1 MSSSGKVDKTMFST
15 FEIVKELC
23 KKQGISLNVLE
34 EKLGLGKNSLYGLKR
49 NQPSAD
55 RLQEIADYFNVSI
68 DYLLGRTDNPKIAS
82 SDDSSDDIIDF
93 KELAKESMAFDGH
106 SLNDE
111 DIELIASLLETRMKN
126 RQD

>member
-1 MSSSGKVDKTMFST
+1 MFST

-55 RLQEIADYFNVSI
+55 RLQEIADYFNVST

-106 SLNDE
+106 YLNDE

>member
-1 MSSSGKVDKTMFST
+1 MFPT
-15 FEIVKELC
+15 FEIVKSLAA
-23 KKQGISLNVLE
+23 KQGLSLNDLE
-34 EKLGLGKNSLYGLKR
+34 AKVGFSRNSLYSWKNSSPKPEKL
-49 NQPSAD
+49 NVVAD
-55 RLQEIADYFNVSI
+55 FFNVST

-82 SDDSSDDIIDF
+82 SDDKSEVIDF

-126 RQD
+126 RQG